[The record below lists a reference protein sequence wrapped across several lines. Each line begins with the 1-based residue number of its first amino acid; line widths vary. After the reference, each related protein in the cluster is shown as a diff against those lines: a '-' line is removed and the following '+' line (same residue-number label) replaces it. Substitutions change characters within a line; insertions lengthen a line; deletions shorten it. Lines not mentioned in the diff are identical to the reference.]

1 MNRSKRGTDSNGI
14 IDAQSDGLKIMVKSR
29 AIWFCAADA
38 LCMCLYGIRGPV
50 KLHRWVVV

>member
-1 MNRSKRGTDSNGI
+1 MKMSKRGSGSNAI
-14 IDAQSDGLKIMVKSR
+14 IDAQSDGLNIMVKSR
-29 AIWFCAADA
+29 AICFSAADW

>member
-1 MNRSKRGTDSNGI
+1 MKRSKRGSDSNAI
-14 IDAQSDGLKIMVKSR
+14 IEAQSDGLKIMVKSR

-50 KLHRWVVV
+50 KLYRRVVV